1 MVGPCTMRLYHAI
14 AGTGP
19 SGPKAWYRPEMQA
32 RRGFPQRCTVYQPL
46 RKGGFV
52 TTPMG
57 KPRELPL
64 GAGLWAVT
72 SVGTARRMAGAS
84 WPAGVTG
91 ARALGWTSRDLFGP
105 LTVPEHAKPSFNR
118 LFRYDETGLIWL
130 LNGRRVVALT
140 QDTAAIQ
147 TSDGIG
153 HDVQARQNKPVVGP
167 LGDSLDA
174 GEPR

>member
-1 MVGPCTMRLYHAI
+1 MRLYHAI

-118 LFRYDETGLIWL
+118 LSRYDETGLIWL
-130 LNGRRVVALT
+130 LGRKVLALT
-140 QDTAAIQ
+140 EATASIRNPN
-147 TSDGIG
+147 TGNLTVYRC
-153 HDVQARQNKPVVGP
+153 HDKPALAP
-167 LGDSLDA
+167 PGDSLDDLEVPFGGSA
-174 GEPR
+174 A